1 MIDDRVKINM
11 NTFETN
17 FYFQRSKFNPSKW
30 SANLTP
36 FETLFATPENLS
48 AGETEDRRFFE
59 GCSVS
64 RPLSRDFFSI
74 LSEIDSMLSRAS
86 EDPLDESP
94 L

>member
-1 MIDDRVKINM
+1 MRQIFI
-11 NTFETN
+11 
-17 FYFQRSKFNPSKW
+17 FNPSKW

-36 FETLFATPENLS
+36 FETLFATPENLR

-64 RPLSRDFFSI
+64 GPLSRDFFSI

-86 EDPLDESP
+86 EEPLDESP
-94 L
+94 LYKRLKNRKGN